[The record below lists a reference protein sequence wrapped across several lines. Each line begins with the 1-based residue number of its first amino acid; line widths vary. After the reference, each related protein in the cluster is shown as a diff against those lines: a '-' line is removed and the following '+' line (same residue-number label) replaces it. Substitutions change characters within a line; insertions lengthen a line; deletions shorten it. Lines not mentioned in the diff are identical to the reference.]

1 VRVLLAALGLL
12 LLAPVDPAAGQGWV
26 LLQPEETGFSV
37 RLPATPRYERSSN
50 RTIAGRV
57 EEHEYI
63 VETPD
68 VGFWVTWTR
77 LPRVALWFAARDGI
91 YRNVRKELLDD
102 GDRRETAFEEVRI
115 GVQSGRE
122 VQYRDRGPDEGL
134 GEGRLQAFLVG
145 RTLCVFHGRARTG
158 AGRPAME
165 RFFASIRL
173 GEGVGSAPQQPAK

>member
-1 VRVLLAALGLL
+1 VRVILTALVLL
-12 LLAPVDPAAGQGWV
+12 LLAPVAPAAGEGWV
-26 LLQPEETGFSV
+26 LLQPQETDFSV
-37 RLPATPRYERSSN
+37 RLPATPRHERSSN

-91 YRNVRKELLDD
+91 YRNVRKELLAG
-102 GDRRETAFEEVRI
+102 GDRQETSFEEVEI
-115 GVQSGRE
+115 DAQSGRE
-122 VQYRDRGPDEGL
+122 VGYRDRDPEEGL
-134 GEGRLQAFLVG
+134 GEGRLQAFLLG
-145 RTLCVFHGRARTG
+145 RTLYVFHGRARSE
-158 AGRPAME
+158 AGRPALE

-173 GEGVGSAPQQPAK
+173 AAGRGATPHRPAR